1 MSADLLAKPGIRRL
15 IQATAKVY
23 EQALDSPS
31 ISYEIPSEMRQ
42 KLEED
47 IFVFS
52 GFKTYHQLKEASLL
66 LRDDAGNIKPFSKFY
81 QDVSKIKEKYNRNW
95 LRAEYN
101 FATASAEMASHWAEY
116 ATHKE
121 YTNLQ
126 YHTALDDKVRESHAA
141 LEGITLPYE
150 DSFWNTAFPPNG
162 WNCRCHV
169 VPVLKEDYPVSD
181 SQTAQQS
188 FEMLTEGSE
197 IFRFNPGKEAVIF
210 PPHHPYYGKRGYKH
224 CLNPHLA
231 LSFDDDPSDPCGVY
245 RKIKE
250 AEEEKKYVTYKNE
263 DGTQIKVHKDAD
275 PIELEDNI
283 RTGLVIA
290 KAFPQ
295 RDIRVREHIREK
307 GKKNAEYEIDGE
319 LGDAKR
325 VLSEEGITAGF
336 KKAIKQKAKVV
347 IIDFDKHCAN
357 RVISFRKVSQKIA
370 WRRQDFDDGT
380 IEYVYVVHNQKVIEI
395 GRKDCTRERI
405 SSLLKEKGL

>member
-66 LRDDAGNIKPFSKFY
+66 LRDDAGHIKPFSKFY
-81 QDVSKIKEKYNRNW
+81 QDVSQIKEKYNRNW

-210 PPHHPYYGKRGYKH
+210 PPHHPYYGKQGYKH
-224 CLNPHLA
+224 CEVGDN
-231 LSFDDDPSDPCGVY
+231 LSANLLKKGV
-245 RKIKE
+245 
-250 AEEEKKYVTYKNE
+250 
-263 DGTQIKVHKDAD
+263 
-275 PIELEDNI
+275 
-283 RTGLVIA
+283 
-290 KAFPQ
+290 
-295 RDIRVREHIREK
+295 
-307 GKKNAEYEIDGE
+307 
-319 LGDAKR
+319 
-325 VLSEEGITAGF
+325 
-336 KKAIKQKAKVV
+336 
-347 IIDFDKHCAN
+347 C
-357 RVISFRKVSQKIA
+357 
-370 WRRQDFDDGT
+370 
-380 IEYVYVVHNQKVIEI
+380 
-395 GRKDCTRERI
+395 RI
-405 SSLLKEKGL
+405 LSLLKGFLKEKDDLPKLRKKALSTKESIPEYGTTVDNKNAVTGSMYMLRRSIKDITDHALHDPLVLKWVASTDFSKPLECKYIGWRERKFNAQGVRKHPEASYFTYYEMTIGGEKRYLYAKMHVKYGKEVPYCILFDKPEKIETSAPPKEE